1 MARVLNNFLTTFL
14 LFLLTFC
21 WVKYCLK
28 SNTMAFWCALIV
40 AVCFCY
46 LFGQVQK
53 EHSKKATNTR
63 KKKWQLQSLFLT
75 LQFGENN
82 SEIFAKTLH
91 FFHYAPQVLDFDTL
105 VATKENKVLVA
116 LCYKQNAV
124 TMEEFRNAVLQAK
137 RNGCKQIFVF
147 CKATD
152 SNVCSVAK
160 SVFATTFV
168 DLENTMD
175 LMEQSGTLPPLAK
188 TKTSNVG
195 LVASVALN
203 KKRFGWYFVGALF
216 MAVSAVFSVFPLYS
230 LLWATAL
237 FALAVY
243 SLLNKRY
250 NTQKTH
256 FQLP

>member
-1 MARVLNNFLTTFL
+1 MARVLNNLLTSFL

-28 SNTMAFWCALIV
+28 SNGIAFWCALIV

-53 EHSKKATNTR
+53 EQTAKTSKTN
-63 KKKWQLQSLFLT
+63 KKKWQLQSLFLA

-82 SEIFAKTLH
+82 SEIFAKTLR
-91 FFHYAPQVLDFDTL
+91 FFGYVPQVLNYETL
-105 VATKENKVLVA
+105 VATKQNKVLVA
-116 LCYKQNAV
+116 LCYKQNCV
-124 TMEEFRNAVLQAK
+124 TMEEYRNAVLLAK
-137 RNGCKQIFVF
+137 RNGCEQIFVF
-147 CKATD
+147 CKSTD
-152 SNVCSVAK
+152 SAVCAVAK
-160 SVFATTFV
+160 TVFATTFV

-175 LMEQSGTLPPLAK
+175 LMQQSGTLPPLAK

-195 LVASVALN
+195 LVASIALN

-216 MAVSAVFSVFPLYS
+216 TAVSAVFSVFPLYN

-243 SLLNKRY
+243 SLANKRY